1 MLIYIWLIVLMS
13 HISCLRIPLSNF
25 DIHAIPFSLRPYL
38 TDKQTAAKQGYYG
51 QKSNATA
58 EELGVP
64 F

>member
-1 MLIYIWLIVLMS
+1 MS